1 MEATVLA
8 CDRTLKIPPWTLLRE
23 PLLWAAATAFV
34 GAAVGLIGTFAEAH
48 AIVSMNPSLR
58 TILFAEVTRS
68 SGEMFATLSLL
79 GVTSVLGGQS
89 KAAVLRSSVI
99 GGALLVL
106 FLAASAT
113 AVFLLWYVNMG
124 DKRGSSELLSLRMD
138 TLLTLSFFAS
148 LFLSPAVALP
158 FAIASFVSRKTR
170 LGAVLSGL
178 CVLSVP
184 FGLLG
189 ELLFPPG
196 PDAYVVPSAAPV
208 LFGWIGG
215 VSLLSAPLWVLLGVM
230 FFRETRDRVFDKAW
244 RVESEEN
251 RKKARRLYKEGLAR
265 GDLSVVDE
273 LVSEDFRDFR
283 HGARG
288 KLGMERALQS
298 LWRSFPDL
306 SVRIEEQETE
316 GDLVKTNLVLSGTDR
331 GGVLWYPATNR
342 RATFS
347 AEFVDRFRDGRLVE
361 HGGETGTEGLLQQL
375 GLSRAGDRDA

>member
-8 CDRTLKIPPWTLLRE
+8 CERTLKIPPWTLLRE
-23 PLLWAAATAFV
+23 PLLWAATTAFV
-34 GAAVGLIGTFAEAH
+34 GAAVGLIGTFAEAN
-48 AIVSMNPSLR
+48 AIVTMTSSLHAM
-58 TILFAEVTRS
+58 LFAEVTRF
-68 SGEMFATLSLL
+68 SGEMLAALSLL
-79 GVTSVLGGQS
+79 GVTSVLGGW
-89 KAAVLRSSVI
+89 SSVAARRAAI
-99 GGALLVL
+99 VGSVLLVL
-106 FLAASAT
+106 FLTASAT
-113 AVFLLWYVNMG
+113 ALFLLWYVNMG
-124 DKRGSSELLSLRMD
+124 GRTGDIELLSPRIE
-138 TLLTLSFFAS
+138 TLITVSFFAS
-148 LFLSPAVALP
+148 LFISPAVALP

-178 CVLSVP
+178 CVLGVP
-184 FGLLG
+184 FGLLW

-196 PDAYVVPSAAPV
+196 LDAYVEPSVAPV
-208 LFGWIGG
+208 LLGWIGG
-215 VSLLSAPLWVLLGVM
+215 VSLLSGPLWVLLGIM
-230 FFRETRDRVFDKAW
+230 FFREARDRVFDKAW

-298 LWRSFPDL
+298 LWKSFPDL

-316 GDLVKTNLVLSGTDR
+316 GDLVKTRLVLSGTDR